1 MGRGRGDAVN
11 SSVRSRV
18 ERARKFLL
26 HDLWRLD
33 LRAGSFIGFA
43 TRTLQLSIMVGE
55 GFVRDQLLLRASALT
70 YVTALSLIPLLAVAF
85 SIVRLFD
92 PDNTLAGTAVE
103 FIAAGSPDA
112 QATMLK
118 LLDSADIVGLGSLGA
133 AVLFV
138 SSILALRH
146 LETTLNSIWGIRKD
160 RSLARRFSD
169 YLAVVVVVPLFTGVA
184 MSLGATL
191 QSDPAVTW
199 LLEMPGF
206 ALLYEMG
213 LRHAPAFFLLIGFTF
228 IYWFFPNTRVNAKSA
243 LLGGALAAVM
253 FSVAQQTFVGLSF
266 GLARYS
272 ALYGGLAALPL
283 LFLWLYVCW
292 AIILLGAEI
301 SFAHQNQD
309 HYRLEVQS
317 GSLCPAQTESLGLHL
332 AVEVARGFRDDTRVP
347 TAEVLASGVGSSVR
361 AVREVLDLLEADG
374 ILSVC
379 AVKGEDEG
387 YRLGRPAERI
397 RVSHVLDAIRGS
409 RGEIDEGL
417 LTPVNRVVGEMIE
430 DLDRATASYATSHT
444 VADILHK
451 IPEPIGSGGT
461 RSPL

>member
-55 GFVRDQLLLRASALT
+55 GFVKDQLLLRASALT

-169 YLAVVVVVPLFTGVA
+169 YLAVVVVVSSDSQSTTGSVPVAATTPL
-184 MSLGATL
+184 
-191 QSDPAVTW
+191 
-199 LLEMPGF
+199 
-206 ALLYEMG
+206 
-213 LRHAPAFFLLIGFTF
+213 R
-228 IYWFFPNTRVNAKSA
+228 
-243 LLGGALAAVM
+243 
-253 FSVAQQTFVGLSF
+253 
-266 GLARYS
+266 
-272 ALYGGLAALPL
+272 
-283 LFLWLYVCW
+283 
-292 AIILLGAEI
+292 
-301 SFAHQNQD
+301 
-309 HYRLEVQS
+309 
-317 GSLCPAQTESLGLHL
+317 
-332 AVEVARGFRDDTRVP
+332 
-347 TAEVLASGVGSSVR
+347 
-361 AVREVLDLLEADG
+361 
-374 ILSVC
+374 
-379 AVKGEDEG
+379 
-387 YRLGRPAERI
+387 
-397 RVSHVLDAIRGS
+397 
-409 RGEIDEGL
+409 
-417 LTPVNRVVGEMIE
+417 
-430 DLDRATASYATSHT
+430 
-444 VADILHK
+444 
-451 IPEPIGSGGT
+451 
-461 RSPL
+461 